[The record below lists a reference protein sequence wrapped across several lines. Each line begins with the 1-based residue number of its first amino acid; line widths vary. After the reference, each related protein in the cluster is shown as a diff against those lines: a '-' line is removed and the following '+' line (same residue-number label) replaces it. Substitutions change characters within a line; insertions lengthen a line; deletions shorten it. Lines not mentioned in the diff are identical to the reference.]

1 MTEPA
6 QWAGVSSEEV
16 VPGAG
21 SVQGAGHLSGELLIV
36 DDDTE
41 LCAMLVD
48 FFRQEEFLVETE
60 QDGELGLARALAES
74 FDLLV
79 LDVMLPG
86 LDGFEALRRLRR
98 RSRVPVLM
106 LTARGGKEET
116 VRGLQLGADD
126 YLAKPFDPDEL
137 LARIRAILRR
147 VVRFPKGIPETLQV
161 GELRLFPGSREACF
175 RRRPLGLTAM
185 ECEILE
191 QLMRSCGRAVSR
203 DQLTFALY
211 NRLASPFER
220 AVDTHVSR
228 LRRKL
233 GEGGRMIL
241 SVRGTGYQLS
251 VSPEANTP

>member
-1 MTEPA
+1 MTELT
-6 QWAGVSSEEV
+6 QWTGVPGEEV
-16 VPGAG
+16 LPRAASVLGVG
-21 SVQGAGHLSGELLIV
+21 SFSGRLLIV

-41 LCAMLVD
+41 LCSMLVD
-48 FFRQEEFLVETE
+48 LFRQQDFLVETE
-60 QDGELGLARALAES
+60 PDGDRGLARALAET

-86 LDGFEALRRLRR
+86 LEGFEALRRLREK
-98 RSRVPVLM
+98 SRVPVLM

-137 LARIRAILRR
+137 LARVRAILRR
-147 VVRFPKGIPETLQV
+147 VVGSTSDIPEALQV
-161 GELRLFPGSREACF
+161 GELRLFRGSREAYF
-175 RRRPLGLTAM
+175 RGRPLGLTAT

-203 DQLTFALY
+203 DQFAFALY

-228 LRRKL
+228 LRHKL

-251 VSPEANTP
+251 ASPELDTP